1 MRIGIVIVKEDPQ
14 IGGGDTYQQEIL
26 EGLNR
31 QLTKTGHRFY
41 LIGVEGEKPAHLAHI
56 DLPWLCSFQ
65 AQMLPRPPASD
76 FEYYPDVAKANLDL
90 LCYLHPWMGQIRD
103 IPYISTVWDL
113 AHRVYPFFPEVSL
126 FGEFGQRE
134 NMFRRYLQ
142 RATYIITPNEAGKK
156 EIVSFYQVA
165 EDRVRLIHHPT
176 PTFALEAK
184 PHPDPQGF
192 LSRSGIDRD
201 FLLYPAQLWPH
212 KNHILLLLM
221 LHIFRKKYDQNLQ
234 LVLTGSDR
242 GNFPFLTHKIAQ
254 LGLQNQV
261 VFAGFVSQPDLV
273 ALYQNAIALVYPSFF
288 GPENFPPLEAFALGC
303 PVIAAQIPGAKE
315 QLGDAAILLD
325 PTNPELWSEAVMRL
339 QQDTGLRQSLIAEGT
354 KRAFAFTPDDCA
366 REMLNLFDEFA
377 LYRRT
382 WPTSEEGLDELTP

>member
-1 MRIGIVIVKEDPQ
+1 MRIGIVIFQDDPQ
-14 IGGGDTYQQEIL
+14 IGGGLTFVQEIL

-31 QLTKTGHRFY
+31 QLTKSEHRFY
-41 LIGVEGEKPAHLAHI
+41 LIGVEREKPAHLVHI
-56 DLPWLCSFQ
+56 NLPWLGSYQ
-65 AQMLPRPPASD
+65 AEMLPRPPASD

-90 LCYLHPWMGQIRD
+90 LCYLQPWMGQIRD

-126 FGEFGQRE
+126 YGEFGRRE
-134 NMFRRYLQ
+134 DLFRRYLQ

-156 EIVSFYQVA
+156 EIIAFYQVA

-176 PTFALEAK
+176 PTFALEGK
-184 PHPDPQGF
+184 PHPDPEGF

-212 KNHILLLLM
+212 KNHVLLLLM
-221 LHIFRKKYDQNLQ
+221 LNIMRKDHGENLQ
-234 LVLTGSDR
+234 LVLTGSNR

-254 LGLQNQV
+254 LGLQKQV
-261 VFAGFVSQPDLV
+261 VLAGFVSQPDLV
-273 ALYQNAIALVYPSFF
+273 ALYQKAVALVYPSFF
-288 GPENFPPLEAFALGC
+288 GPENFPPMEAFALGC

-315 QLGDAAILLD
+315 QMGDAAILLD
-325 PTNPELWSEAVMRL
+325 PTNPELWSQAVMLLR
-339 QQDTGLRQSLIAEGT
+339 QDAGLRQSLITKGK

-382 WPTSEEGLDELTP
+382 WPTSEDGLDE

>member
-1 MRIGIVIVKEDPQ
+1 MRIGIVIFQDDPQ
-14 IGGGDTYQQEIL
+14 IGGGLTYVQEIL

-31 QLTKTGHRFY
+31 QLTKTEHRFY
-41 LIGVEGEKPAHLAHI
+41 LIGVEPEKPAHLGHI
-56 DLPWLCSFQ
+56 DLPWLGSFQ
-65 AQMLPRPPASD
+65 AGMLPRPPASD
-76 FEYYPDVAKANLDL
+76 FEYYPEVAKANLDL
-90 LCYLHPWMGQIRD
+90 LCYLQPWMGQIRD

-113 AHRVYPFFPEVSL
+113 AHRCYPFFPEVSL
-126 FGEFGQRE
+126 YGEFGRRE
-134 NMFRRYLQ
+134 DMFRRYLQ

-156 EIVSFYQVA
+156 EIIAFYQVA

-176 PTFALEAK
+176 PTFALEGK
-184 PHPDPQGF
+184 PHPDPER
-192 LSRSGIDRD
+192 LSHRLGIDRD

-212 KNHILLLLM
+212 KNHVLLLLM
-221 LHIFRKKYDQNLQ
+221 LDTLRKQHGENLQ

-242 GNFPFLTHKIAQ
+242 GNFPFLTHKIVQ

-261 VFAGFVSQPDLV
+261 VLAGFVSQPDLI
-273 ALYQNAIALVYPSFF
+273 ALYQKAIALVYPSFF
-288 GPENFPPLEAFALGC
+288 GPENLPPMEAFALGC

-315 QLGDAAILLD
+315 QMGDAAILLD
-325 PTNPELWSEAVMRL
+325 PTNPELWSQAVMQLHR
-339 QQDTGLRQSLIAEGT
+339 DAGLRQSLITKGK

-382 WPTSEEGLDELTP
+382 WPTSEDGLDELTP